1 MHSGL
6 KFISKLHIYQYCINI
21 LGILVTR
28 RGKNKENE
36 SPEVKLVS
44 KLYPEGI
51 KKSYA
56 AHYSDTGTKI
66 KINNENQTRIASVHD
81 GKKQPFQCNTCDAY
95 FSKKSKLASH
105 IFDAVCFGVD
115 ERNKQD
121 LPKNSSSTTRYTDS
135 GIKIKI
141 KKTPEQTTNK
151 QIKNENYQ
159 TCGEIPSSTTRYTD
173 SGIKIKMKLFGI

>member
-1 MHSGL
+1 M
-6 KFISKLHIYQYCINI
+6 
-21 LGILVTR
+21 
-28 RGKNKENE
+28 
-36 SPEVKLVS
+36 
-44 KLYPEGI
+44 
-51 KKSYA
+51 
-56 AHYSDTGTKI
+56 KI

>member
-1 MHSGL
+1 M
-6 KFISKLHIYQYCINI
+6 
-21 LGILVTR
+21 TR

-36 SPEVKLVS
+36 SPEGIKKS
-44 KLYPEGI
+44 STAHYSDTGIKIKNESPEGI
-51 KKSYA
+51 KKSST
-56 AHYSDTGTKI
+56 AHYSDTGMKIRIKKESPEGIKKSSAANYSDTGMKI

-81 GKKQPFQCNTCDAY
+81 GKKQPFQCNTCDTY

-135 GIKIKI
+135 GVKIKI
-141 KKTPEQTTNK
+141 KN
-151 QIKNENYQ
+151 
-159 TCGEIPSSTTRYTD
+159 TR
-173 SGIKIKMKLFGI
+173 FV

>member
-6 KFISKLHIYQYCINI
+6 KFISKMHIYCCINI

-51 KKSYA
+51 KKSSTAHYSDHTGMEIKINDENHKKSST
-56 AHYSDTGTKI
+56 AHYSDTGMKI

-81 GKKQPFQCNTCDAY
+81 GKHPFQCNICD
-95 FSKKSKLASH
+95 L
-105 IFDAVCFGVD
+105 
-115 ERNKQD
+115 
-121 LPKNSSSTTRYTDS
+121 
-135 GIKIKI
+135 
-141 KKTPEQTTNK
+141 
-151 QIKNENYQ
+151 
-159 TCGEIPSSTTRYTD
+159 
-173 SGIKIKMKLFGI
+173 